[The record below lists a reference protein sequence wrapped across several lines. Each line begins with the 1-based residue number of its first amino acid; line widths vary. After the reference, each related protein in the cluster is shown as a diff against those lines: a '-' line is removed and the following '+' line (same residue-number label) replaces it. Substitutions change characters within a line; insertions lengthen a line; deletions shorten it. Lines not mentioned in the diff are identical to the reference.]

1 MRTTSL
7 LRMAMGTGAVLLGL
21 TIAPA
26 VAANA
31 APPSS
36 VVPCSSGATGLIAA
50 VNAANARGARSTSQR
65 VAPTPSLSPIT
76 ARTAYR

>member
-36 VVPCSSGATGLIAA
+36 LVPCSSGATD
-50 VNAANARGARSTSQR
+50 
-65 VAPTPSLSPIT
+65 
-76 ARTAYR
+76 